1 MKKQSSTSQSGPVR
15 RSLSEGGFLGL
26 RVLVAVLL
34 CTGVACLLVAGT
46 SPATPGKLAFLRREA
61 PANASQRTLTFAE
74 RVSYQRA
81 IEEVYWRH
89 RVWPKETPDP
99 KPSLDAVMTQAEL
112 EKKVGDYLR
121 NSQALEDYWQRPITA
136 EQVQAEMDRMAT
148 HTRQPE
154 VLRELF
160 DALGNDPFVIAE
172 CLARPI
178 LAQRLAAHFTNELVK
193 HTSRSR
199 QIIAATANYNLPT
212 ISDTPAGC
220 IDDTW
225 TTTSTTNAPNGRSN
239 QTAVWTGSE
248 MIVWGGF
255 AGGFLNTGG
264 RYDPS
269 TDSWSATN
277 TSNAPTARLV
287 HTAVWTGTE
296 MIVWGGVT
304 GNALNTGGR
313 YNPVTDSWTATSTI
327 NAPDAR
333 ASHTAVWTG
342 SEMIVWG
349 GGTGGG
355 NAFNTG
361 GRYNPGTDSW
371 TATSTANAPTARV
384 LHTAVW
390 TGSKM
395 IVWGGE
401 DGNLIVLNTGGTYNP
416 GTDSWLPTNTAN
428 APSAREIHTAIW
440 SGSEMIVWGGYDI
453 TNYLN
458 TGGRYDPSSDDWA
471 ATSTTNPPDDRA
483 LHTAVWTGNEMIV
496 WGGFSNLN
504 YFNTGG
510 RYNPSKN
517 TWTVT
522 STINAPDARYIH
534 TAVWTGGEMIVW
546 GGTDDISNFN
556 TGGRYCAQSVPAQ
569 LGNISTRAFVQTGD
583 DVMIGGFIITG
594 AGQKRVIVRAIG
606 PSLVNYGITNPLQN
620 PTLELH
626 DHTGAVIAS
635 NNNWMDAPNKQEII
649 DSGLAPSNTFESA
662 ILMSLNPGNYTAIVR
677 GVNNRTGIGL
687 VEGYDLD
694 PTATSKLG
702 NISTRALVQTGDN
715 VMIGGFIINGAGQKK
730 VIVRAIGP
738 SLAQYGITNPLLD
751 PTLELHDGN
760 GAVIAFNE
768 NWKDGQ
774 QAEIQATGLAPGD
787 DRESAIVRTLAPGSY
802 TAIVRGKDNTIG
814 IALVEVYG
822 LN

>member
-1 MKKQSSTSQSGPVR
+1 
-15 RSLSEGGFLGL
+15 
-26 RVLVAVLL
+26 
-34 CTGVACLLVAGT
+34 
-46 SPATPGKLAFLRREA
+46 
-61 PANASQRTLTFAE
+61 
-74 RVSYQRA
+74 
-81 IEEVYWRH
+81 
-89 RVWPKETPDP
+89 
-99 KPSLDAVMTQAEL
+99 
-112 EKKVGDYLR
+112 
-121 NSQALEDYWQRPITA
+121 
-136 EQVQAEMDRMAT
+136 
-148 HTRQPE
+148 
-154 VLRELF
+154 
-160 DALGNDPFVIAE
+160 
-172 CLARPI
+172 
-178 LAQRLAAHFTNELVK
+178 
-193 HTSRSR
+193 
-199 QIIAATANYNLPT
+199 
-212 ISDTPAGC
+212 
-220 IDDTW
+220 
-225 TTTSTTNAPNGRSN
+225 
-239 QTAVWTGSE
+239 
-248 MIVWGGF
+248 
-255 AGGFLNTGG
+255 
-264 RYDPS
+264 
-269 TDSWSATN
+269 
-277 TSNAPTARLV
+277 
-287 HTAVWTGTE
+287 
-296 MIVWGGVT
+296 
-304 GNALNTGGR
+304 
-313 YNPVTDSWTATSTI
+313 
-327 NAPDAR
+327 
-333 ASHTAVWTG
+333 
-342 SEMIVWG
+342 
-349 GGTGGG
+349 
-355 NAFNTG
+355 
-361 GRYNPGTDSW
+361 
-371 TATSTANAPTARV
+371 
-384 LHTAVW
+384 
-390 TGSKM
+390 
-395 IVWGGE
+395 
-401 DGNLIVLNTGGTYNP
+401 
-416 GTDSWLPTNTAN
+416 
-428 APSAREIHTAIW
+428 
-440 SGSEMIVWGGYDI
+440 
-453 TNYLN
+453 
-458 TGGRYDPSSDDWA
+458 
-471 ATSTTNPPDDRA
+471 
-483 LHTAVWTGNEMIV
+483 MIV

-635 NNNWMDAPNKQEII
+635 NNNWMDAPNKQEIV